1 MINYLSSTWQRFFMD
16 ILMLLSFP
24 CCTVFLSFFF
34 FPGLVLPVCPSGCT
48 VYKIGF
54 LCF

>member
-24 CCTVFLSFFF
+24 CCTVFLSFIFS
-34 FPGLVLPVCPSGCT
+34 PVLYCLFALQAAQFI
-48 VYKIGF
+48 K
-54 LCF
+54 